1 MKKNKLNF
9 HLRPWEIAL
18 LLALVVTFCAGIWAQ
33 RTQDRLSG
41 QLIRLHVIANSD
53 SSEDQAE
60 KLQLRDKVLA
70 LLSPLLA
77 DCETQE
83 EAAAVIS
90 ENMDAIEALGDVS
103 VSLETEYYPTREYN
117 TFSLPAGEYLS
128 LRVEIGQGQGHNWW
142 CVVFPPLCTEALA
155 EDVGDAADAFSL
167 LSVEDESLITQD
179 GEGYILRF
187 RLVELWGELKE
198 ALN

>member
-1 MKKNKLNF
+1 MKSKKFKFL
-9 HLRPWEIAL
+9 LRPWEIAL
-18 LLALVVTFCAGIWAQ
+18 FLALVVTFCAGIWAQ

-41 QLIRLHVIANSD
+41 QLIRLHVVANSD

-60 KLQLRDKVLA
+60 KLQLRDRVLA

-83 EAAAVIS
+83 EAVAVIL

-103 VSLETEYYPTREYN
+103 VSLETEYYPTREYS

-155 EDVGDAADAFSL
+155 EDTGDTADAFNL
-167 LSVEDESLITQD
+167 LSDEDESLITQD
-179 GEGYILRF
+179 EGYVLRF

-198 ALN
+198 TLS

>member
-1 MKKNKLNF
+1 MKSEKFKF

-18 LLALVVTFCAGIWAQ
+18 LLALIVAFAAGIWAQ

-53 SSEDQAE
+53 SSQDQAE

-83 EAAAVIS
+83 EAAAVIT
-90 ENMDAIEALGDVS
+90 ENMEAIEALGDVS
-103 VSLETEYYPTREYN
+103 VSLETEYYPTRAYN

-155 EDVGDAADAFSL
+155 EDTGDAAAAFRLPSQ
-167 LSVEDESLITQD
+167 EDESLITQD

-198 ALN
+198 ALS